1 MPTITADLVDGYAV
15 TITNE
20 RHRWAADE
28 PPDVGG
34 TDTGPTPYEMLLGSL
49 AACTSITLS
58 MYAKRKGIALD
69 SISTRYEYERIHA
82 DDCEHCDDDLSGW
95 LDHVTSEIF
104 LDGRFSDEEAA
115 RMGEIAVR
123 CPVHRTLTNGI
134 TFTESVVVG

>member
-28 PPDVGG
+28 PPDLGG

-69 SISTRYEYERIHA
+69 SISTRYQYERIHA
-82 DDCEHCDDDLSGW
+82 DDCEHCEDDLSGW
-95 LDHVTSEIF
+95 LDHVTSEIY
-104 LDGRFSDEEAA
+104 LDGRFSEKEAA

-123 CPVHRTLTNGI
+123 CPVHRTLANGI
-134 TFTESVVVG
+134 TFTERVVVG

>member
-1 MPTITADLVDGYAV
+1 MPTITADLVEGYAV
-15 TITNE
+15 TITND
-20 RHRWAADE
+20 RHQWVADE
-28 PPDVGG
+28 PPDLGG

-58 MYAKRKGIALD
+58 KYAKRKGIALD
-69 SISTRYEYERIHA
+69 SISTRYHYERIHA
-82 DDCEHCDDDLSGW
+82 DDCERCDDDQTGW

-104 LDGRFSDEEAA
+104 LDGRFSEEEAD

-123 CPVHRTLTNGI
+123 CPVHRTLANGI

>member
-1 MPTITADLVDGYAV
+1 MPIITADLVDGYAV
-15 TITNE
+15 TISNE

-82 DDCEHCDDDLSGW
+82 DDCGNCDDDLSGW

-104 LDGRFSDEEAA
+104 LDGRFSEEEAA

-123 CPVHRTLTNGI
+123 CPVHRTLANGI

>member
-82 DDCEHCDDDLSGW
+82 DDCGHCDDDLSGW

-104 LDGRFSDEEAA
+104 LDGRFSEEEAA
-115 RMGEIAVR
+115 RMGEIACVAPSTGPWPTGSR
-123 CPVHRTLTNGI
+123 SPRA
-134 TFTESVVVG
+134 S

>member
-1 MPTITADLVDGYAV
+1 MPTITADLVDGFVV
-15 TITNE
+15 TIHSD
-20 RHRWAADE
+20 RHQWVADE
-28 PPDVGG
+28 PLDLGG
-34 TDTGPTPYEMLLGSL
+34 TDTGPTPYELLLGSL

-69 SISTRYEYERIHA
+69 SISTRYHYERIHA

-104 LDGRFSDEEAA
+104 LEGQFSEEEAT

-123 CPVHRTLTNGI
+123 CPVHKTLANGI